1 MLTRE
6 CAARRALQKAQVA
19 KDLAVEGLS
28 LYWLEAPPASP
39 HPPSSP
45 REGVRAAS
53 IPAEAEGGGHGEGK
67 AEEEREEA
75 PGVAEPAGA
84 PGRVGP
90 GATGGDLKADQGV
103 SEPGS
108 WQGGPREGDLV
119 LLPLSCLLRLTLE
132 AGALTAPLCAH

>member
-1 MLTRE
+1 M
-6 CAARRALQKAQVA
+6 A

-28 LYWLEAPPASP
+28 LYWLEASPASP
-39 HPPSSP
+39 HAPPSP

-53 IPAEAEGGGHGEGK
+53 IPDEGEGEGRGEVK
-67 AEEEREEA
+67 AEEEGEEA
-75 PGVAEPAGA
+75 PGVAEATGGS
-84 PGRVGP
+84 GRVGP

-103 SEPGS
+103 EQGVNEAGS

-132 AGALTAPLCAH
+132 AGALTASLCAH